1 MRENPNMSGIAD
13 RQTNVGRESN
23 VGWHESVPPNGF
35 AKRPRSA
42 VTDTNDNPA
51 GLAAEANELETTPEH
66 YNLVAGDPTVSG
78 WTRRYDDPN
87 VVALRE
93 RLDREN
99 GIPDLELVEPADVDR
114 AVELFD
120 RDGFVAVRDALDPS
134 MLERMRMA
142 VDRAVERL
150 LEVDPD
156 NSVGGGAGG
165 LPHRYSFGSSSATRH
180 MLHVPEWCELV
191 DLATTTPIL
200 TAIFGS
206 PSYLL
211 GGGGGDMALP
221 GAIEYQGRAGFGHKL
236 QIFKSLNAEWLGQI
250 MTLARSKQVSECIAT
265 SRDSLV
271 TTPPTSRDKKPRNIG
286 LIQDRG
292 RVM

>member
-1 MRENPNMSGIAD
+1 MRENPNMSGTAD

-35 AKRPRSA
+35 AKRPRSS

-142 VDRAVERL
+142 VDRAVEL
-150 LEVDPD
+150 ASGIGYPIIMKA
-156 NSVGGGAGG
+156 SAGCGGKGMRIAWTEAELIEGFNEA
-165 LPHRYSFGSSSATRH
+165 RDEAATSFGDDRTLSQPHLVCRRAFVCWRH
-180 MLHVPEWCELV
+180 GLLYTPE
-191 DLATTTPIL
+191 
-200 TAIFGS
+200 
-206 PSYLL
+206 
-211 GGGGGDMALP
+211 
-221 GAIEYQGRAGFGHKL
+221 
-236 QIFKSLNAEWLGQI
+236 
-250 MTLARSKQVSECIAT
+250 
-265 SRDSLV
+265 
-271 TTPPTSRDKKPRNIG
+271 
-286 LIQDRG
+286 
-292 RVM
+292 